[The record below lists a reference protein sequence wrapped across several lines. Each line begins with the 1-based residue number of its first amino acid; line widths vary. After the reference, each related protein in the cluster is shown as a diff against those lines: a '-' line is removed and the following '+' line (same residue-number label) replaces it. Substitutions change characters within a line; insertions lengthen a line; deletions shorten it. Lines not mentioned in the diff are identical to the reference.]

1 MVKMGVSNR
10 QQPWRAPRHHHPGA
24 TKRRSP
30 PVWTSSPIAGR
41 GGLCTL
47 VRLLLMFPLDP
58 SLPPDRPCL
67 APCLKCFSCF
77 QLMFQVF
84 HLSVAKVD
92 LRCCICCNGNICMLQ
107 AYVSSISGVSDILFQ
122 MFHLDVSKFDLLLHM
137 LQGYTRM
144 FQMLH
149 LFLDICSKCF
159 I

>member
-1 MVKMGVSNR
+1 
-10 QQPWRAPRHHHPGA
+10 
-24 TKRRSP
+24 
-30 PVWTSSPIAGR
+30 
-41 GGLCTL
+41 
-47 VRLLLMFPLDP
+47 
-58 SLPPDRPCL
+58 
-67 APCLKCFSCF
+67 
-77 QLMFQVF
+77 MFQVF

-92 LRCCICCNGNICMLQ
+92 LRCCNGNICMLQ